1 MFNIK
6 ERLGQIKL
14 KTKLSMAFIAILI
27 IPSLIVGVSS
37 YNKAKT
43 DLNETILQSAKD
55 NISIL
60 DKIVDDE
67 LENKHTDITHFAK
80 VLTQGI
86 IILNNRKMYRI
97 NLINIYSYIQR

>member
-80 VLTQGI
+80 VCFVQAAI
-86 IILNNRKMYRI
+86 PEKCRKNSRG
-97 NLINIYSYIQR
+97 LQLLF